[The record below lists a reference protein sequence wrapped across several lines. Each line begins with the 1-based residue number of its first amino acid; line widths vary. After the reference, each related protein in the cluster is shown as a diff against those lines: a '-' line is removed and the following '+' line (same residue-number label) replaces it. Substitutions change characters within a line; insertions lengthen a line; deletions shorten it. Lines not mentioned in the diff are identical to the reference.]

1 VHSGLVADDGSVWL
15 RPGLGADE
23 REVAASLV
31 DVARQVG
38 GGPVSTLTD
47 EQVDELV
54 NWEAETWRR
63 QLKR

>member
-1 VHSGLVADDGSVWL
+1 VWV
-15 RPGLGADE
+15 RPALGPDE

-38 GGPVSTLTD
+38 PGAVSTLTAA
-47 EQVDELV
+47 QVDELV
-54 NWEAETWRR
+54 NWEAEKWRQ